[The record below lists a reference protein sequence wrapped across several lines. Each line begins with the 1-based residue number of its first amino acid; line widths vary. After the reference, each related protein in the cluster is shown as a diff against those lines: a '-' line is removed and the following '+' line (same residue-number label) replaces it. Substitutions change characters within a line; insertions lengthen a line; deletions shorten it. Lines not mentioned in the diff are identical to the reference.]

1 MKRTTLYLPEEL
13 DLLLSQLA
21 QREGRSKAEPIRE
34 ALERFAE
41 ARREEVLPSWVG
53 VGESADPGYID
64 RDEEELLPLA
74 ERHRVRRALTLDR
87 GHFLRFRPRGWEYLE
102 VWP

>member
-21 QREGRSKAEPIRE
+21 RREGRSKAQLIRE

-41 ARREEVLPSWVG
+41 AKREGVLPSWVG
-53 VGESADPGYID
+53 VGESRDPGYID
-64 RDEEELLPLA
+64 RDEEELL
-74 ERHRVRRALTLDR
+74 RAL
-87 GHFLRFRPRGWEYLE
+87 EE
-102 VWP
+102 EA